1 MAEKLNSMIL
11 GLKNNQIVLVALVL
25 VLTFVFNLLGL
36 NILLVVLLDV
46 IIVVGVWRLSLL
58 EEDDEHVSQIELL
71 FDGLKENI
79 AKIALASTA
88 VANGEV
94 GAKMPTDIEDDL
106 GVVSSNMTS
115 LVDAI
120 LHIIKEIDDMSD
132 SSATTSRE
140 LESITTTT
148 AKVMNDL
155 SATLQELTSTTLQIN
170 SSVEDISEGG
180 ANEIDE
186 LTKEGMERLS
196 QLENRMLQIKE
207 DSGHASRRI
216 MALNQSASEMDN
228 IIDAI
233 QGIAKQTNLL
243 ALNAAIEAARAGES
257 GKGFAVVADE
267 VRKLAASTQ
276 SSLEDIGNL
285 IDEFTK
291 ESSEAVAMINANNKE
306 VEVGKGLLDE
316 TTSTFKVIASRIT
329 SMVGQVKESSYATA
343 QIASGSQEIASAATV
358 QSESIE
364 QIHGLSKALATM
376 STDMKDTL
384 SNIQVGGSELE
395 LDLEEFDK
403 AYQMIGNKEKT
414 DLIKEFD
421 LDGCFIIGMIARL
434 EPNKGHD
441 FFLSGVTKVLDSH
454 QGACVVIAGNGSLDH
469 TLQAKVDKLGYGHRI
484 KMVGYRSDVMT
495 ILSILDMVV
504 ATSIKEGT
512 PPRILLEAMAAS
524 KPIVSTDVIGAKA
537 IIKHSQHGL
546 LVPHGDVEGLV
557 SAMNKMID
565 KKKKSPKVWL
575 TKRESISK
583 H

>member
-441 FFLSGVTKVLDSH
+441 FFPKR
-454 QGACVVIAGNGSLDH
+454 CYKSLRQSSRC
-469 TLQAKVDKLGYGHRI
+469 LCRYC
-484 KMVGYRSDVMT
+484 
-495 ILSILDMVV
+495 
-504 ATSIKEGT
+504 
-512 PPRILLEAMAAS
+512 
-524 KPIVSTDVIGAKA
+524 
-537 IIKHSQHGL
+537 
-546 LVPHGDVEGLV
+546 
-557 SAMNKMID
+557 
-565 KKKKSPKVWL
+565 W
-575 TKRESISK
+575 
-583 H
+583 